1 MKFLCDEMLQRLGR
15 WLRAAGHD
23 TLIESDG
30 RDDYS
35 LLKQAQ
41 EEQRLLITRDRGLK
55 KFRHA
60 DGNVVLLECK
70 GLEDCVADLSH
81 QLDINWLY
89 KPFSRCMVCNTP
101 LTDTSEAQKQRLPE
115 DQKGEQAG
123 ESYYCPGCEKVY
135 WSGSHVRHMRDRLT
149 DWQQRYATSTQ
160 SRPSADG
167 GPVV

>member
-15 WLRAAGHD
+15 WLRAAGYD

-55 KFRHA
+55 KFRRA
-60 DGNVVLLECK
+60 DGNVVLLECN

-81 QLDINWLY
+81 KLPIDWLH

-101 LTDTSEAQKQRLPE
+101 LTETSEAQKQRLPE
-115 DQKGEQAG
+115 DQRGQGAG

-135 WSGSHVRHMRDRLT
+135 WSGSHVRHMHDRLAG
-149 DWQQRYATSTQ
+149 WQQRHGTSRR
-160 SRPSADG
+160 SPPPVG
-167 GPVV
+167 G